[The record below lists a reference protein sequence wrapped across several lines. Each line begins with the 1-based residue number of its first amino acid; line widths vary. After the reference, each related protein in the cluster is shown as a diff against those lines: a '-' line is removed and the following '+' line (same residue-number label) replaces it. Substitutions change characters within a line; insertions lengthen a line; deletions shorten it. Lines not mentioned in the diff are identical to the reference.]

1 MAAAEQAG
9 NDMLT
14 EEQIRK
20 IKTGMGAVLIAAML
34 LLSGRTA
41 EYVATG
47 SGDVVIHRDTIGLSE
62 HEKESDDEK
71 KERLVVV
78 IDAGHGGIDP
88 GKVGINQ
95 ALEKDI
101 NLVIAKKVKRYLELS
116 DVEVIMTR
124 EGEEGLYRPEDSN
137 KKVQDMKNRVALID
151 SCGADLAVSI
161 HQNSYSEEYVR
172 GAQVFYYATSLQGKA
187 MAEVMQKAMAE
198 TLDKENHR
206 EAKANDSY
214 YLLKKTQTPI
224 IIAECGFLSNSEEAQ
239 LLTQEAYQ
247 DRVAWAICK
256 GILRYANA
264 MQK

>member
-1 MAAAEQAG
+1 MERQGGGFFMTKEQY
-9 NDMLT
+9 
-14 EEQIRK
+14 QK
-20 IKTGMGAVLIAAML
+20 IKFGMGLVLVAALL
-34 LLSGRTA
+34 LLSRRTA

-47 SGDVVIHRDTIGLSE
+47 GDSVVLFQNAAE
-62 HEKESDDEK
+62 EK
-71 KERLVVV
+71 KYRAVVV

-101 NLVIAKKVKRYLELS
+101 NLAVAEKVKRYLELS

-124 EGEEGLYRPEDSN
+124 EGDQGLYRPEDSN

-151 SCGADLAVSI
+151 SSGADLAVSI
-161 HQNSYSEEYVR
+161 HQNSYSEEYVK

-187 MAEVMQKAMAE
+187 MAEVMQRTLAE
-198 TLDKENHR
+198 TLDRENHR

-224 IIAECGFLSNSEEAQ
+224 IIAECGFLSNSEEAK
-239 LLTQEAYQ
+239 LLTEDDYQ
-247 DRVAWAICK
+247 DRVAWAIHL
-256 GILRYANA
+256 GILRYISV
-264 MQK
+264 K

>member
-1 MAAAEQAG
+1 M
-9 NDMLT
+9 T
-14 EEQIRK
+14 EEQFRRIK
-20 IKTGMGAVLIAAML
+20 IGMAAVFVGAML
-34 LLSGRTA
+34 LLSRRTA
-41 EYVATG
+41 EYVTTG
-47 SGDVVIHRDTIGLSE
+47 SGDIVIHRDTIGLSE
-62 HEKESDDEK
+62 DK
-71 KERLVVV
+71 KEGVSGEKDQKLVVV

-95 ALEKDI
+95 VLEKDI
-101 NLVIAKKVKRYLELS
+101 NLIIAEKVKRYLELS

-124 EGEEGLYRPEDSN
+124 ESEEGLYRPEDSN
-137 KKVQDMKNRVALID
+137 KKVQDMKNRVTLID
-151 SCGADLAVSI
+151 ASGADLAVSI

-187 MAEVMQKAMAE
+187 MAEVMQRTLAE

-247 DRVAWAICK
+247 DRVAWAIHL
-256 GILRYANA
+256 GILRYAA
-264 MQK
+264 ELG